1 MKEIWKTTKQSKY
14 YMVSNYGRVRSV
26 DKVIRFWH
34 KGKKDWAERLVKG
47 RILKLTPK
55 SNGYVRVCIQH
66 EGFKKHIFVHR
77 LVAEAFIPNP
87 DNKPIPHHGDHNR
100 SNNRYD
106 NLEWQT
112 YEFNNKEAWE
122 SGNQQINSGNFKK
135 GQPSV
140 SRKLVK
146 CSNGLIFESSYDAA
160 EWINKTQF
168 NNTHNIKSI
177 AANIRNQIYGSRA
190 TAYKFTWK
198 HIT

>member
-14 YMVSNYGRVRSV
+14 YMVSNYGRVRTIDRV
-26 DKVIRFWH
+26 VRIGNH
-34 KGKKDWAERLVKG
+34 ERLLKG
-47 RILKLTPK
+47 RILKLKPQP
-55 SNGYVRVCIQH
+55 NGYVKTSIQD
-66 EGFKKHIFVHR
+66 KKAGIREDISVHI

-87 DNKPIPHHGDHNR
+87 DNKPIVHHGDHNR

-135 GQPSV
+135 GQSSV
-140 SRKLVK
+140 RRKLVK
-146 CSNGLIFESSYDAA
+146 CSNGLIFESSYYAA

-177 AANIRNQIYGSRA
+177 AANIRNQISGRRA